1 MPDLII
7 RGAHIDIAVEDGLIS
22 AIGPGLPGAPREI
35 DARALAV
42 LPGIIDVHVHFN
54 EPGRTDW
61 EGAASGSRA
70 FAASGGTLF
79 FDMPLNSSPC
89 TVNARAFDEK
99 HAALAQASVTDF
111 ALWGGIVPGNRE
123 LLAEL
128 AGRGVIGFKAFMSDS
143 GLAEFPRA
151 DDLTLYEGMR
161 EAARLDLP
169 VAVHA
174 ENEEITR
181 VLAACF

>member
-42 LPGIIDVHVHFN
+42 LPGIIDVHVHLN

-70 FAASGGTLF
+70 FAAGGGTLF

-89 TVNARAFDEK
+89 TVNAAAFEEK
-99 HAALAQASVTDF
+99 CSALSQCSVTDF
-111 ALWGGIVPGNRE
+111 ALWGGLVPGNRDQLE
-123 LLAEL
+123 PLAE
-128 AGRGVIGFKAFMSDS
+128 AGVIGFKAFLCNS
-143 GLAEFPRA
+143 GLPEFPRA
-151 DDLTLYEGMR
+151 DDLTLF
-161 EAARLDLP
+161 EAMETVASHGLP
-169 VAVHA
+169 IAVHA
-174 ENEEITR
+174 ESE
-181 VLAACF
+181 